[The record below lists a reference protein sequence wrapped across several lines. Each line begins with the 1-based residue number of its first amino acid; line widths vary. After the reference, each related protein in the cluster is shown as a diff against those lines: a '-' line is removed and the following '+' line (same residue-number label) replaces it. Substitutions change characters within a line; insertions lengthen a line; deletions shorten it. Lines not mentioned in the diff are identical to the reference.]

1 MFSVKALDNVKEHKM
16 SFYHFVAIV
25 IYLVGVNAAIQA
37 QKFVS
42 DKISFYRRLV
52 EKIFKSAQQETSKI

>member
-37 QKFVS
+37 QKFGSV
-42 DKISFYRRLV
+42 KIDFSRRLV
-52 EKIFKSAQQETSKI
+52 EGEF